1 VTRTDEAT
9 TNDRQEGPRVARPL
23 ARSRALLA
31 HAVGALG
38 RRGARNAAIMLGLA
52 FAVSLFGSALFV
64 VESLRAIHRRAT
76 REAPSLVVSQL
87 EGGRPAL
94 IDPARADEIRG
105 LLGVREVSPRVWGY
119 VYLGAL
125 EGNVVVF
132 GEPREGQRDRVTV
145 GPGVARLLGLRV
157 GDRLALSTPSHQ
169 AVYRVGEILPAG
181 TSLLAHDALL
191 VDTREAR
198 LLLGIPEDRVT
209 DLAIDVFPP
218 EEVPVIAE
226 ELGQRLP
233 TARVVAQGDLARLY
247 ELTFDARGG
256 VLGALLLPALAALL
270 LLAWE
275 RLSGLSLEERREI
288 GVLKAVG
295 WATEDVLAVRM
306 IEAGLVAVF
315 GTALGLLAA
324 YVHVYLF
331 DAALLS
337 RVMFGWSSLR
347 TPLVLAPATDVATLA
362 ALVAVVV
369 VPFTAVSAFP
379 AWRAATIDPDQAL
392 RGP

>member
-1 VTRTDEAT
+1 MSEASSAQPPPTPTRS
-9 TNDRQEGPRVARPL
+9 PRPFART
-23 ARSRALLA
+23 RALLS
-31 HAVGALG
+31 HALG
-38 RRGARNAAIMLGLA
+38 SLARRGGRNAAIVVGLA
-52 FAVSLFGSALFV
+52 FTVSLFASALFL
-64 VESLRAIHRRAT
+64 VESLRALHRRASHD
-76 REAPSLVVSQL
+76 APSLIVSRL

-94 IDPARADEIRG
+94 LEVTEGASLQGI
-105 LLGVREVSPRVWGY
+105 LGVRAVRPRVWGY

-132 GEPREGQRDRVTV
+132 GEARDGEAERVTV

-157 GDRLALSTPSHQ
+157 GDRLSLATPTHQ
-169 AVYRVGEILPAG
+169 AIYRVGEILPRDTA
-181 TSLLAHDALL
+181 LLAHDA
-191 VDTREAR
+191 VIVEESEAR
-198 LLLGIPEDRVT
+198 RLLGIPEGRAT

-218 EEVPVIAE
+218 EEIGVVGDEIS
-226 ELGQRLP
+226 QRMP
-233 TARVVAQGDLARLY
+233 TARVLAQGDLARLY
-247 ELTFDARGG
+247 ELTFDARAG

-275 RLSGLSLEERREI
+275 RLSGLSQEERREI

-306 IEAGLVAVF
+306 IEAGLVALF
-315 GTALGLLAA
+315 GTVLGLCVAH
-324 YVHVYLF
+324 VHVYVF
-331 DAALLS
+331 EASLLS

-347 TPLVLAPATDVATLA
+347 TPLALAPATDIATLA
-362 ALVAVVV
+362 ALTALVI

-379 AWRAATIDPDQAL
+379 AWRAASIDPDRAL

>member
-1 VTRTDEAT
+1 MTEA
-9 TNDRQEGPRVARPL
+9 ARSSSARATGSL
-23 ARSRALLA
+23 GRSRALIA
-31 HAVGALG
+31 HAVGALA
-38 RRGARNAAIMLGLA
+38 RRAPRNAAIALGLA

-76 REAPSLVVSQL
+76 REAPSLIVSQL

-94 IDPARADEIRG
+94 IDPRRGDPIRE
-105 LLGVREVSPRVWGY
+105 LLGVRAVEARVWGY

-132 GEPREGQRDRVTV
+132 GEERETPRDRVTV

-169 AVYRVGEILPAG
+169 AVYRVGEILPA
-181 TSLLAHDALL
+181 SSALLSHDAVL

-198 LLLGIPEDRVT
+198 LLLGIPEDRAT

-218 EEVPVIAE
+218 EEVPVVAE

-233 TARVVAQGDLARLY
+233 TARVVAQGDLGRLY

-306 IEAGLVAVF
+306 IEAGLVALF

-331 DAALLS
+331 EAALLS

-347 TPLVLAPATDVATLA
+347 TPLALAPATDVATLA

>member
-1 VTRTDEAT
+1 
-9 TNDRQEGPRVARPL
+9 
-23 ARSRALLA
+23 
-31 HAVGALG
+31 
-38 RRGARNAAIMLGLA
+38 
-52 FAVSLFGSALFV
+52 
-64 VESLRAIHRRAT
+64 
-76 REAPSLVVSQL
+76 
-87 EGGRPAL
+87 
-94 IDPARADEIRG
+94 
-105 LLGVREVSPRVWGY
+105 VWGY

-132 GEPREGQRDRVTV
+132 GETRAEERDRVTV
-145 GPGVARLLGLRV
+145 GPGVARLLGLRL

-169 AVYRVGEILPAG
+169 AVYSVGEILPTS
-181 TSLLAHDALL
+181 TSLLAHDALI
-191 VDTREAR
+191 VEMREAR
-198 LLLGIPEDRVT
+198 RLLGIPEGRVT
-209 DLAIDVFPP
+209 DLAIEVFPP
-218 EEVPVIAE
+218 EEVPVVAE
-226 ELGQRLP
+226 ELGQRMP
-233 TARVVAQGDLARLY
+233 TARVVSQGDLGRLY

-306 IEAGLVAVF
+306 IEAGLVAFF
-315 GTALGLLAA
+315 GTTLGLLAA

-347 TPLVLAPATDVATLA
+347 TPLALAPATDPATLA

-369 VPFTAVSAFP
+369 VPFTAVAAFP

-392 RGP
+392 RGS

>member
-1 VTRTDEAT
+1 MSAPRT
-9 TNDRQEGPRVARPL
+9 PRVARPA
-23 ARSRALLA
+23 ARARALVA
-31 HAVGALG
+31 HAMGALG
-38 RRGARNAAIMLGLA
+38 RRASRNAAIVVGLA

-64 VESLRAIHRRAT
+64 VESLRAIHRRAS
-76 REAPSLVVSQL
+76 REAPTLVVSRL

-94 IDPARADEIRG
+94 LGPEEGDAIRE
-105 LLGVREVSPRVWGY
+105 LLGVRAVEPRVWGY

-125 EGNVVVF
+125 EGNVVVY
-132 GEPREGQRDRVTV
+132 GETRTADVPRDRVTV

-157 GDRLALSTPSHQ
+157 GDRLAVSTPSHQ
-169 AVYRVGEILPAG
+169 AVYRVAEILPPSTALV
-181 TSLLAHDALL
+181 SYDALL
-191 VDTREAR
+191 VDVREAH
-198 LLLGIPEDRVT
+198 LLLAIPEGRAT
-209 DLAIDVFPP
+209 DLAVDVFPP
-218 EEVPVIAE
+218 EEVPVVAE
-226 ELGQRLP
+226 EIGQRMP
-233 TARVVAQGDLARLY
+233 TARVLQRDDLARLY

-306 IEAGLVAVF
+306 IEAGLIALF
-315 GTALGLLAA
+315 GTVIGLLLA
-324 YVHVYLF
+324 YLHVYVF
-331 DAALLS
+331 EAALLS
-337 RVMFGWSSLR
+337 RVMLGWSSLR
-347 TPLVLAPATDVATLA
+347 TPLALAPATDVSTLA
-362 ALVAVVV
+362 ALVALVV

-379 AWRAATIDPDQAL
+379 AWRAASIDPDRAL